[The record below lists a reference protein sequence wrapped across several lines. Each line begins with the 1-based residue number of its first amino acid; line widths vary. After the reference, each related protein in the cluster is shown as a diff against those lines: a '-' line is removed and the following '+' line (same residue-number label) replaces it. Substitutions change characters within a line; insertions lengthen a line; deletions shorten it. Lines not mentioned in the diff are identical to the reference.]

1 MTGSTP
7 LIRFPQ
13 GMFPE
18 LRKQLLADLSQE
30 AFALLVGKRTTAGDQ
45 TIIKITAVHYP
56 TSADYIS
63 QGYAHL
69 KLKKEYVY
77 AQLVAMQQSGKA
89 DTLIDVH
96 THPFCQTGVAFSDID
111 DNDEQNFHGWINET
125 LDDIYYASI
134 VFSQTD
140 YSARLWGHEE
150 GKSVASIAKIK
161 AQIVSENWPSSD
173 GKRNNEESAETDTL
187 ETGFLARS
195 VLALGLD
202 TLRQMTTDQTVGVI
216 GVGGIGSI
224 IAENLVHN
232 GFNTIHLIDHDHLEL
247 TNLNRIVGAYYC
259 DAEQQR
265 LKVDTVKEHLER
277 INPEAR
283 IYAHPT
289 GIEDPEILPVL
300 MQCDWLM
307 VTTDSHFSRFKAQ
320 EIALQFGIPLI
331 SSGVNITVEGGQITD
346 MSGEVIIARYG
357 DKLCLNCLG
366 RINPTVIA
374 AERNQG
380 NFVGDE
386 LVRKG
391 YVAGFEVKDPAVKTL
406 NAILGAMSVDVLINQ
421 FTLRQKHVPILV
433 FESNDSVLIYE
444 DLASIDNRDLYCYSC
459 AS

>member
-1 MTGSTP
+1 MTGLTP

-18 LRKQLLADLSQE
+18 LRKHLLNDLSQE
-30 AFALLVGKRTTAGDQ
+30 VFALLFGKRITAGGQ
-45 TIIKITAVHYP
+45 TIIKVTAVHYP
-56 TSADYIS
+56 TQADYIS
-63 QGYAHL
+63 QGHAHL
-69 KLKKEYVY
+69 RLKKEYIY
-77 AQLVAMQQSGKA
+77 ARLVDMQQSSEA

-96 THPFCQTGVAFSDID
+96 THPFCRSGVAFSAID
-111 DNDEQNFHGWINET
+111 DNDEQNFHDWINET
-125 LDDIYYASI
+125 LDDVHYASI
-134 VFSQTD
+134 VLSQTD
-140 YSARLWGHEE
+140 YLARLWEYEG
-150 GKSVASIAKIK
+150 GKSVACTAKIK
-161 AQIVSENWPSSD
+161 AQIVSENWPCSD
-173 GKRNNEESAETDTL
+173 DKQNSAESAETDAL

-202 TLRQMTTDQTVGVI
+202 TLRQITTDQTIGVI
-216 GVGGIGSI
+216 GVGGLGSI
-224 IAENLVHN
+224 IAENLIHN
-232 GFNTIHLIDHDHLEL
+232 GFNTIHLIDHDHVEL
-247 TNLNRIVGAYYC
+247 TNLNRIVGAYYT

-277 INPEAR
+277 INPAAR
-283 IYAHPT
+283 IFAHPT
-289 GIEDPEILPVL
+289 GIEDSALLPAL

-320 EIALQFGIPLI
+320 ELALQLGIPLI
-331 SSGVNITVEGGQITD
+331 SSGVNITVEDGQITD

-357 DKLCLNCLG
+357 DKLCLNCLR

-380 NFVGDE
+380 DVVGDE

-391 YVAGFEVKDPAVKTL
+391 YVAGLEVKDPAVKTL

-433 FESNDSVLIYE
+433 YENNDSVSVYV
-444 DLASIDNRDLYCYSC
+444 DLNSIENRFFDCWIC
-459 AS
+459 N

>member
-1 MTGSTP
+1 MAETTP

-13 GMFPE
+13 GMFPA
-18 LRKQLLADLSQE
+18 LRKHLLDDLSQE
-30 AFALLVGKRTTAGDQ
+30 AFALLLGKRITAGDQ
-45 TIIKITAVHYP
+45 TIIKVTAVHYP
-56 TSADYIS
+56 TQADYIS

-69 KLKKEYVY
+69 SLKKEYVY
-77 AQLVAMQQSGKA
+77 ARLVDMQQGGEA

-96 THPFCQTGVAFSDID
+96 THPFCHTGVSFSTVD
-111 DNDEQNFHGWINET
+111 DNDEQNFNGWINET
-125 LDDIYYASI
+125 LDKVHYASI
-134 VFSQTD
+134 VLSQTD
-140 YSARLWGHEE
+140 YSARLWEYEE

-161 AQIVSENWPSSD
+161 TQIVSENWSSSD
-173 GKRNNEESAETDTL
+173 DKQNNNESSETDTL

-202 TLRQMTTDQTVGVI
+202 TLCQITTDQTIGVI
-216 GVGGIGSI
+216 GVGGLGSI

-232 GFNTIHLIDHDHLEL
+232 GFNTIHLIDHDHVEL
-247 TNLNRIVGAYYC
+247 TNLNRIVGAYYT

-289 GIEDPEILPVL
+289 GIEDPELLPSL

-320 EIALQFGIPLI
+320 EIALQLGIPLI
-331 SSGVNITVEGGQITD
+331 SSGVNITVDDGQITD

-391 YVAGFEVKDPAVKTL
+391 YVAGLEVKDPAVKTL
-406 NAILGAMSVDVLINQ
+406 NSILGAMSVDMLMNQ
-421 FTLRQKHVPILV
+421 FTLRQEHTPITV
-433 FESNDSVLIYE
+433 FESNQSISIYPDCESV
-444 DLASIDNRDLYCYSC
+444 SNRHKDCFHC
-459 AS
+459 G